1 MSSEKDDD
9 QTMNA
14 EDEKVQEQPQDNGS
28 DSQDA
33 PEDHGAQESLSSADI
48 IAKNIEDM
56 GLTEKTEPE
65 SDLDP
70 KNDEDAPEDAGQDA
84 SQQQKQ
90 PAEKPEKTPAGDKPQ
105 ETQQA
110 KKTEAEEEAELL
122 DGVKSERGR
131 QRLQK
136 LLSDGRGYRTQL
148 QQMRQTI
155 AKAGLD
161 PESFGNLLEI
171 SRLCNSNSQD
181 DITRGLQ
188 MLENVRGTLYRALG
202 REAPG
207 IDLLNGFDDLQEKVK
222 SMSMNREDALLI
234 AQARRAQ
241 QAEKE
246 RYQQQREVSRHT
258 RDLQDRCQAFGRQ
271 VMDTFSARSKELDFQ
286 AKIEKMQA
294 YFRQPGAMER
304 FVKSHPPETWQEA
317 LLFMY
322 DNIGAQQQA
331 HQSSQPGPLT
341 QRRARSTGVRVPAS
355 APGSAES
362 IMAHIEEMGI

>member
-9 QTMNA
+9 QSMNT
-14 EDEKVQEQPQDNGS
+14 EETQDQEQLQDNGS

-33 PEDHGAQESLSSADI
+33 PEDQGDQESLSSADI

-56 GLTEKTEPE
+56 GLSEKTEPKSE
-65 SDLDP
+65 PKSEPKGDEGGSD
-70 KNDEDAPEDAGQDA
+70 DASQDA
-84 SQQQKQ
+84 SQPQKQ
-90 PAEKPEKTPAGDKPQ
+90 SEVKAEEKPAGDKPQ

-155 AKAGLD
+155 ANAGLD

-207 IDLLNGFDDLQEKVK
+207 IDLLNGFDDLQER
-222 SMSMNREDALLI
+222 S
-234 AQARRAQ
+234 RA
-241 QAEKE
+241 
-246 RYQQQREVSRHT
+246 
-258 RDLQDRCQAFGRQ
+258 
-271 VMDTFSARSKELDFQ
+271 
-286 AKIEKMQA
+286 
-294 YFRQPGAMER
+294 
-304 FVKSHPPETWQEA
+304 
-317 LLFMY
+317 
-322 DNIGAQQQA
+322 
-331 HQSSQPGPLT
+331 
-341 QRRARSTGVRVPAS
+341 
-355 APGSAES
+355 
-362 IMAHIEEMGI
+362 